1 MGTYTI
7 GEIGAREQHSW
18 SDSSQSN
25 GNSNTVRGAR
35 ALGWFSIGLGAAELI
50 APRQL
55 GRLIGVRGHE
65 ALIRSMGVR
74 EIAAGIAVL
83 LEKKPARSMVSR
95 VAGDAVDIALLGAGL
110 ASGRT
115 HKGKLGGAIGAVAAV
130 TALDVLYT
138 VRLHNGQ
145 GLSNVIRT
153 IQTIAVNRSPEE
165 CYRFWR
171 DFENLPRFMKHL
183 ESVRVTGDRRS
194 HWAVTG
200 PAGSTLEWDAELIHD
215 TPNRIAWRSLE
226 GADVDN
232 SGSVEF
238 ERAPGGR
245 GTIVKASLQYSP
257 PGGKAGALI
266 SKLFGEEPSIQAK
279 TDLRRFKAA
288 IETGEV
294 PTIEGQSSGRR
305 LSTT

>member
-1 MGTYTI
+1 MGTYSI
-7 GEIGAREQHSW
+7 EDIGARQQHTW
-18 SDSSQSN
+18 TDSGRSN
-25 GNSNTVRGAR
+25 GTGNMVRGAR
-35 ALGWFSIGLGAAELI
+35 ALGWFSIGLGAAELL

-55 GRLIGVRGHE
+55 GHMIGVRGHE
-65 ALIRSMGVR
+65 TLIRSMGAR

-83 LEKKPARSMVSR
+83 LEKKPARSMAGR
-95 VAGDAVDIALLGAGL
+95 VAGDAVDLALLGAGL
-110 ASGRT
+110 TSDRT
-115 HKGKLGGAIGAVAAV
+115 HKAKLGGAIGAVAAV
-130 TALDVLYT
+130 TALDVLCT
-138 VRLHNGQ
+138 LQLHNGH
-145 GLSNVIRT
+145 GSSSVIRT
-153 IQTIAVNRSPEE
+153 VQTIAVNKSPEE

-183 ESVRVTGDRRS
+183 ESVRVTGEGRS
-194 HWAVTG
+194 HWVVTA
-200 PAGSTLEWDAELIHD
+200 PAGTTVEWDAELIHD

-226 GADVDN
+226 GADVEN

-245 GTIVKASLQYSP
+245 GTLIKASIQYTP

-279 TDLRRFKAA
+279 TDLRRFKAV
-288 IETGEV
+288 IETGEA
-294 PTIEGQSSGRR
+294 PTIEGQSSGRL